1 MHCQH
6 RRMNSALESRF
17 IAGQVANLEHDC
29 LLNGAVHFLRLMTRI
44 GAEHNSLVES
54 FSVRL
59 HYVLGAQ
66 TRALE
71 SDKYC
76 WAISRRLLRL

>member
-29 LLNGAVHFLRLMTRI
+29 LLNGAVHFLVR
-44 GAEHNSLVES
+44 
-54 FSVRL
+54 VRL
-59 HYVLGAQ
+59 RPELFHHSVEGGRAGGDRYH
-66 TRALE
+66 RAL
-71 SDKYC
+71 
-76 WAISRRLLRL
+76 